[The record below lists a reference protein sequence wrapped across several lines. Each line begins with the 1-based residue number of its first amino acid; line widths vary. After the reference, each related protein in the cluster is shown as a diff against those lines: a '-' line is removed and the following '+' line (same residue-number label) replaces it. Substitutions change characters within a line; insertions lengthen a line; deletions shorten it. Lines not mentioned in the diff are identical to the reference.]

1 MKKLII
7 KNLDKTVYVFD
18 ESLSVFGHGVKL
30 REAFDDFEKNMAT
43 HSELINKLELE
54 TQTQQ
59 VINEQDLGSTRKSIR
74 GRILDG
80 ACFSIGLSVTF
91 GVLLGGL
98 VLVLGPIVTKQA
110 KNMIHDSEFVLKSA
124 FYDSL
129 DGGDSPRCYRCVV
142 QAVLRSIAQDL
153 ENATPEEKKQL
164 EKDIATISEYYQGDV
179 ID

>member
-1 MKKLII
+1 MRKLVI
-7 KNLDKTVYVFD
+7 KNLNKTVYVFD
-18 ESLSVFGHGVKL
+18 ESLSVFGRGVNL
-30 REAFDDFEKNMAT
+30 REAFGDFEKNMAA
-43 HSELINKLELE
+43 HSELINELELE
-54 TQTQQ
+54 TQTSQ
-59 VINEQDLGSTRKSIR
+59 VTNEKDFKFNRYSVR

-91 GVLLGGL
+91 GVLLVGL
-98 VLVLGPIVTKQA
+98 VLILGPIVTKQA
-110 KNMIHDSEFVLKSA
+110 KTMLYDSEFLLKSA

-164 EKDIATISEYYQGDV
+164 EKDIATISRYYHSDV
-179 ID
+179 AD